1 MLKNTYWLKLRF
13 QPSTLLSSNK
23 RTTDSKFQSYDV
35 IGGKKLRRLRFRCTG
50 IHSYELVLLKEV
62 RWFQLYCN
70 LKYQL
75 WFFFFSS
82 HYSRISL
89 FNTASTWSLYNT
101 KNQNHHYNNNY
112 PSNSIWFQWNILWW
126 PSSSPWLHRYI
137 IQKGRFSP
145 KFSNPILNEFYLN
158 HFF

>member
-35 IGGKKLRRLRFRCTG
+35 IGGKKFRRLRFRCTG

-75 WFFFFSS
+75 WFFFSVPIIPEFL
-82 HYSRISL
+82 YSIRHQHDHFTTPRIRITTTTTTTPQTPFGFNETFYGDPAAPLDFIGNTEREIFLNFLPHFQIL
-89 FNTASTWSLYNT
+89 F
-101 KNQNHHYNNNY
+101 
-112 PSNSIWFQWNILWW
+112 
-126 PSSSPWLHRYI
+126 
-137 IQKGRFSP
+137 
-145 KFSNPILNEFYLN
+145 
-158 HFF
+158 